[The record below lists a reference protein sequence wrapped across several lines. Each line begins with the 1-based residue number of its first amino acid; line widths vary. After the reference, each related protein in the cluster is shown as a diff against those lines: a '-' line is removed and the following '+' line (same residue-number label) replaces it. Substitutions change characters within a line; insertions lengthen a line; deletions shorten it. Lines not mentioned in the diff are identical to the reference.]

1 VIYFQ
6 RIFSGLLCVLALVD
20 VSTAQLFYSASE
32 PTQQID
38 LVNFTTGAVTNLH
51 KVGSRP
57 DSILVRNG
65 KILYTVSPRG
75 TLEQFDPTTK
85 TNKILA
91 TFPNGGPRDMVYE
104 PGRNSILIALYTT
117 ARLARY
123 NFNTGSVTVFPTTK
137 IGSSVDGL
145 AYDPAGNLYAV
156 VSHNTI
162 CQLNPNTGAILQT
175 LVLEPHNKVN
185 GGDGLLYDNFTHNL
199 WTAHD
204 GTKGNGLIQ
213 IPLTA
218 TKPPRLGSPI
228 FRQTGKIH
236 VPDGIISDG
245 VGNLYI
251 GEGLQYLTQYSIAK
265 DAIIKRVLVKGIDS
279 PAFKSEPATSKVQ

>member
-1 VIYFQ
+1 VIHLQ
-6 RIFSGLLCVLALVD
+6 RTLLGLLCLLGLAG
-20 VSTAQLFYSASE
+20 VSNAQLFYSASE
-32 PTQQID
+32 PTQRID
-38 LVNFTTGAVTNLH
+38 QVNLTTGEITRLH
-51 KVGSRP
+51 DVGSRP

-75 TLEQFDPTTK
+75 TLEQLDPTTRV
-85 TNKILA
+85 NKVLA
-91 TFPNGGPRDMVYE
+91 TFPSGGPRDMVYE
-104 PGRNSILIALYTT
+104 PGRNSILIALYTS

-123 NFNTGSVTVFPTTK
+123 NLNTGAVTVFPSKK

-162 CQLNPNTGAILQT
+162 CQLDPKTGAILQT

-199 WTAHD
+199 WAAHD
-204 GTKGNGLIQ
+204 GTQGNGLIEV
-213 IPLTA
+213 PLTA

-251 GEGLQYLTQYSIAK
+251 GEGLQFLTKYNIPK
-265 DAIIKRVLVKGIDS
+265 DAVIKRVLMKGIDS
-279 PAFKSEPATSKVQ
+279 PAFKSEPSTAKVP

>member
-1 VIYFQ
+1 VICL
-6 RIFSGLLCVLALVD
+6 RRTLLALLLVLGIAG
-20 VSTAQLFYSASE
+20 VSNAQLFYSASE

-38 LVNFTTGAVTNLH
+38 LVNFNTGAVRNIH
-51 KVGSRP
+51 DVGNRP
-57 DSILVRNG
+57 DSLLVRNG
-65 KILYTVSPRG
+65 KILYTVSARG
-75 TLEQFDPTTK
+75 TLEQFDPVAK
-85 TNKILA
+85 TNKVLA

-104 PGRNSILIALYTT
+104 PGRKSILIALYTS

-123 NFNTGSVTVFPTTK
+123 NLNTGAVTIFPSKK
-137 IGSSVDGL
+137 IGSTVDGL

-162 CQLNPNTGAILQT
+162 CQLDPNTGAILQT
-175 LVLEPHNKVN
+175 LVLEAHNKVN

-199 WTAHD
+199 WAAHD
-204 GTKGNGLIQ
+204 GTQGNGLIE

-218 TKPPRLGSPI
+218 TKPPRMGTPI
-228 FRQTGKIH
+228 FRQTGKVH

-245 VGNLYI
+245 IGNLYI
-251 GEGLQYLTQYSIAK
+251 GEGLQFLTQYSIPK

-279 PAFKSEPATSKVQ
+279 PAFKSEPATSKVH

>member
-1 VIYFQ
+1 
-6 RIFSGLLCVLALVD
+6 
-20 VSTAQLFYSASE
+20 
-32 PTQQID
+32 
-38 LVNFTTGAVTNLH
+38 
-51 KVGSRP
+51 
-57 DSILVRNG
+57 LVRNG
-65 KILYTVSPRG
+65 KVLYTVTPRG

-85 TNKILA
+85 TNRVLA
-91 TFPNGGPRDMVYE
+91 TFPNGGPRDMVYD
-104 PGRNSILIALYTT
+104 PGRKSVLIALYTS

-123 NFNTGSVTVFPTTK
+123 NFITGAVTVFPSAK
-137 IGSSVDGL
+137 LGSSLDGL

-175 LVLEPHNKVN
+175 LVLEPHYKVN

-199 WTAHD
+199 WATHD
-204 GTKGNGLIQ
+204 GTQGNGLIE

-228 FRQTGKIH
+228 FRQTGKLH
-236 VPDGIISDG
+236 VPDGIITDG

-251 GEGLQYLTQYSIAK
+251 GEGLQFLTQYSIPK
-265 DAIIKRVLVKGIDS
+265 NAIIKRVLVKGIDS
-279 PAFKSEPATSKVQ
+279 PAFRSEPSTARVP